1 MLQLTL
7 LCHGDALLPQASR
20 NQPLLD
26 SNFSLSFW
34 SLPKMTAS
42 GLCSLTGQRER
53 YHDLTF
59 CLCSE
64 TLPREEQS
72 QLCFHIVRGI
82 IDEYFFLF
90 SRASI
95 SSSPTWREA
104 QPSSCLDFSHTS
116 ITNQSFVAFDWQW
129 GGHRWRGGSVV
140 KRVCRSYEPSSVP
153 RTHTGRLTMAVTPVP
168 RELMLTASLGT
179 C

>member
-7 LCHGDALLPQASR
+7 LCHGYALLPQASR

-26 SNFSLSFW
+26 SNFSLTFW

-42 GLCSLTGQRER
+42 GLCSLTGQRECCR
-53 YHDLTF
+53 DLTF

-82 IDEYFFLF
+82 IDEYFFVF
-90 SRASI
+90 KSFYFI
-95 SSSPTWREA
+95 
-104 QPSSCLDFSHTS
+104 
-116 ITNQSFVAFDWQW
+116 ITNLK
-129 GGHRWRGGSVV
+129 GGSAVQLSWFFTHFHHKSIICSFWLTV
-140 KRVCRSYEPSSVP
+140 RWTEMERWLSGEESVP
-153 RTHTGRLTMAVTPVP
+153 FLWAQFSP
-168 RELMLTASLGT
+168 
-179 C
+179 